1 MHRAIKKYFLLF
13 FITINGAISA
23 YCQQDPRSSFYMQN
37 IGAYNPGYVGSQK
50 QGDAL
55 LDFNQPFG
63 QFKDGAG
70 NNIQPNTWWLNANAP
85 LSKLNSGIGINTY
98 VDKNGLFETNTH
110 LALQY
115 AYQLEIGDGKLG
127 IGANI
132 GFNKLSYDF
141 SKAVYPS
148 DVSTG
153 SGGTDQSI
161 ENLKKQ
167 KSINPFNLGLGAY
180 YQKDN
185 IYFGFSMTNI
195 NSPKLKINQEKLKYF
210 IPHAYFL
217 AGFTY
222 HPTNPLL
229 VIMPSMQYKSPINGK
244 LKITGSQLSISTIV
258 EYSKFILVGA
268 QYSTGNELTAMLGAN
283 IKNGSKYD
291 GARFLLAYN
300 IIGSKLGGLSGM
312 KFEAIVGYSFNLHIE
327 KNTKTYKSVRFL

>member
-37 IGAYNPGYVGSQK
+37 IGAYNPAYVGSQK
-50 QGDAL
+50 QGDVL
-55 LDFNQPFG
+55 FDINQPFG

-70 NNIQPNTWWLNANAP
+70 NNISPNTLWINANAP
-85 LSKLNSGIGINTY
+85 ISKFNSGLGLNVQIDN
-98 VDKNGLFETNTH
+98 NGLFETSKNI
-110 LALQY
+110 AIQY
-115 AYQLEIGDGKLG
+115 AYQLELGNGKLG
-127 IGANI
+127 IGANV
-132 GFNKLSYDF
+132 GYNFLKYDF
-141 SKAVYPS
+141 TKAVYSS
-148 DVSTG
+148 DLSTG
-153 SGGTDQSI
+153 TGGTDQTI

-167 KSINPFNLGLGAY
+167 KSINALNIGLGAY
-180 YQKDN
+180 YQRDEL
-185 IYFGFSMTNI
+185 YFGFSMTNI

-258 EYSKFILVGA
+258 EYSKLVLVGA
-268 QYSTGNELTAMLGAN
+268 QYSTGNQITAMLGAN

-291 GARFLLAYN
+291 GVRFLLAYN
-300 IIGSKLGGLSGM
+300 IIGSKLGGLSGY

>member
-37 IGAYNPGYVGSQK
+37 IGAYNPGYVGSK
-50 QGDAL
+50 NQGDVL
-55 LDFNQPFG
+55 LDINSPFG
-63 QFKDGAG
+63 SFKDGAG
-70 NNIQPNTWWLNANAP
+70 NKVSPNTEWINA
-85 LSKLNSGIGINTY
+85 
-98 VDKNGLFETNTH
+98 NGLFEKSTNIGI
-110 LALQY
+110 QY

-127 IGANI
+127 IGTNI

-148 DVSTG
+148 DISTG
-153 SGGTDQSI
+153 SGGTDQTI

-167 KSINPFNLGLGAY
+167 KSINALNIGLGAY
-180 YQKDN
+180 YQKDDL
-185 IYFGFSMTNI
+185 YFGFSMTNI
-195 NSPKLKINQEKLKYF
+195 NSPKLKINQDKLKYF

-258 EYSKFILVGA
+258 EYSKLILVGA
-268 QYSTGNELTAMLGAN
+268 QYSTGNELSAILGAN
-283 IKNGSKYD
+283 IKNGSKLD
-291 GARFLLAYN
+291 GARFLFAYN
-300 IIGSKLGGLSGM
+300 IIGSKLGGLSAS
-312 KFEAIVGYSFNLHIE
+312 KIEFILGYSFNLHIE